1 MWAIP
6 EMRGSCLLCGYNRRL
21 SKPNTR
27 NCEHTA
33 APLNCIIV
41 SVWPHTH
48 IFSFPKHMWCKDDAN
63 SGKTK
68 KDLDI
73 GNTEGLRL
81 VWGSAVNRQKS
92 KVAVGALDFLAC
104 EEKIMKKS
112 FTLMEA
118 FDGSLLANLSVMN
131 VFNSDSNNPL
141 QLFTFGLRPSS
152 LLFAQHF
159 RVKAGEVALVNSNIR
174 LQLFQKHLLCQFR
187 VVRLGIYACT
197 HTGRHTCTLR
207 DM

>member
-1 MWAIP
+1 MQRDR
-6 EMRGSCLLCGYNRRL
+6 EDY
-21 SKPNTR
+21 
-27 NCEHTA
+27 
-33 APLNCIIV
+33 
-41 SVWPHTH
+41 
-48 IFSFPKHMWCKDDAN
+48 
-63 SGKTK
+63 
-68 KDLDI
+68 
-73 GNTEGLRL
+73 
-81 VWGSAVNRQKS
+81 
-92 KVAVGALDFLAC
+92 
-104 EEKIMKKS
+104 EEI
-112 FTLMEA
+112 LH
-118 FDGSLLANLSVMN
+118 FDGSLLANLSAMN